1 MSEDHLIRYCA
12 PTLAGIKTGS
22 LFTCPCICPDEL
34 RKTVRNLNKRLVPKG
49 LRLLPLRFSEDK
61 ALMYVYRPAGLR
73 NDFSQKDAH
82 RLLKEN
88 GYHCTGSC
96 ENCIAQLARK
106 LRSSASFPHEIGLFL
121 GYPPEDVAGFI
132 ENKAC
137 RCKCSGCWKVYGDVD
152 TAKKKFAQYHKCSR
166 VYQKCWENGCSLDRL
181 AVAR

>member
-22 LFTCPCICPDEL
+22 LFSCPCTSIEEL
-34 RKTVRNLNKRLVPKG
+34 RKTIRHLNKRLSSKG
-49 LRLLPLRFSEDK
+49 LRILPLRFSDSK
-61 ALMYVYRPAGLR
+61 ALMYVYRPSGLR
-73 NDFSQKDAH
+73 QDLSRESAL

-88 GYHCTGSC
+88 GYCTGSC

-106 LRSSASFPHEIGLFL
+106 LRSSDCFPHEIGLFL
-121 GYPPEDVAGFI
+121 GYPPEDVVGFI

-137 RCKCSGCWKVYGDVD
+137 GCKCTGCWKVYGDVD
-152 TAKKKFAQYHKCSR
+152 TAKQKFALYHKCSR
-166 VYQKCWENGCSLDRL
+166 VYQNCWENGCSLDRL